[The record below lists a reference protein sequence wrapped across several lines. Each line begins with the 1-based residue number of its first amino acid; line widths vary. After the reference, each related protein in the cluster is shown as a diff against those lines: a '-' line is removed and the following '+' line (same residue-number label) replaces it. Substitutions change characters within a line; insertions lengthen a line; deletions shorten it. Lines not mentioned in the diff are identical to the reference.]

1 MKGGNREREVYLVIT
16 NSFFEILH
24 PKGTLNDIIVKI
36 LATINTT
43 MSKKNLMAAE
53 DRGLNILGNADSMV
67 YPTSKQPYETL
78 HPCPD
83 VDQSKNGKSL
93 GY

>member
-1 MKGGNREREVYLVIT
+1 MWP
-16 NSFFEILH
+16 
-24 PKGTLNDIIVKI
+24 PKGTLNDIIIKI

-43 MSKKNLMAAE
+43 MSKKNLIAAE
-53 DRGLNILGNADSMV
+53 DRVFNLLGNADSMV
-67 YPTSKQPYETL
+67 DSKSKQPYDETL

-93 GY
+93 WYLM